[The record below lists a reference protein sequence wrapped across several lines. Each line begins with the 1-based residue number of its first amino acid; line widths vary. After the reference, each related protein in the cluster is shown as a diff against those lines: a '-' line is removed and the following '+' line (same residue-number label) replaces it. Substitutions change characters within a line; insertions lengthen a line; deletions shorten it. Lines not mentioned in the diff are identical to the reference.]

1 MIPTFGTRLVL
12 QWWSGDEG
20 IFILED
26 WWRDL
31 NTIQEALNDASTW
44 ADLEREFPQGEFES
58 LSIWAVN
65 GGQCAYLV
73 EGELRYADPDSFDQD
88 EGPVFTP
95 EDRFNGDELAGDD
108 GYPRWLD
115 SIFTDLPEEF
125 VRSFSRPVSSMVSGA
140 WHQYPLDQEEAMRE
154 ALAAQGFELVF
165 VAP

>member
-44 ADLEREFPQGEFES
+44 AALEREFPQGEFES

-65 GGQCAYLV
+65 G
-73 EGELRYADPDSFDQD
+73 
-88 EGPVFTP
+88 
-95 EDRFNGDELAGDD
+95 
-108 GYPRWLD
+108 
-115 SIFTDLPEEF
+115 
-125 VRSFSRPVSSMVSGA
+125 
-140 WHQYPLDQEEAMRE
+140 
-154 ALAAQGFELVF
+154 
-165 VAP
+165 